1 MEQKEKKTEPV
12 LMYFQKQ
19 ANYRARKKKIEAK
32 RNILENQKEL
42 KKKAAKKETD
52 RVRYLEKKSLRL
64 QTMQKHLEI
73 EQKKMQLKKKEV
85 LAQLKLGS
93 TKQREL
99 EKELKKVQEETTTLE
114 HSKQSK

>member
-1 MEQKEKKTEPV
+1 MEQKEKKPKQV

-42 KKKAAKKETD
+42 KKKAAKKERD
-52 RVRYLEKKSLRL
+52 RIRYLEKKSLRL

-73 EQKKMQLKKKEV
+73 EQKKMQVKKKEV
-85 LAQLKLGS
+85 LAQLKLAS
-93 TKQREL
+93 IKQKEL
-99 EKELKKVQEETTTLE
+99 GRELKKVQEESTTLG
-114 HSKQSK
+114 HLKQKK

>member
-1 MEQKEKKTEPV
+1 MEQKEKPV
-12 LMYFQKQ
+12 LMHFQKQ

-42 KKKAAKKETD
+42 KKKAAKKERD
-52 RVRYLEKKSLRL
+52 RIRYLEKKSLRL

-73 EQKKMQLKKKEV
+73 EQKKIQLKKKEV

-114 HSKQSK
+114 HLKQNK